1 MYARKLAQLKP
12 NGQSELSPV
21 YMFGSYRLDS
31 ARGLL
36 YRGDEVIQLP
46 ARLTRLLILLV
57 HANGNV
63 IGRETIASRLCP
75 GRDVSDSYLTQQ
87 IYMLRQILEE
97 RAKDRA
103 YVVTVRGGYRFV
115 RPVSVVP
122 PRGAE
127 TANSPPAQLDYR
139 DDESQ
144 PLDRYY
150 RSSYLLEQRTAAAL
164 TAAAEQFSA
173 ALDVDSNQVPAL
185 VGLAR
190 AYILM
195 AQYGYASGSRTFPKA
210 KAAIVRALE
219 IAPSSAEARAALG
232 NIQLF
237 CDWNWNEAEREI
249 QTAIRLD
256 PKSTSVYVSAAWFY
270 MCKSSRDDA
279 VLEME
284 RAISTDPSSPLL
296 QLCFAQMFLYSGEY
310 ALAINLISN
319 LIESV
324 PDLWIAR
331 RHRAQAFIL
340 NSQPAEAL
348 HDLLLLTVDRAE
360 DLAFR
365 LPLLARAYAD
375 CGDVERGEGIY
386 QALLDAARTEFVTG
400 FNLATVAVGLGRL
413 EKAFEHL
420 ERALEMREP
429 TLLMLRSLPWFPAIA
444 QRARFKAL
452 LNAIWPPAA
461 LAEGV

>member
-1 MYARKLAQLKP
+1 MMYAQANGTAQSKLP
-12 NGQSELSPV
+12 PV
-21 YMFGSYRLDS
+21 YTFGPYRLDS
-31 ARGLL
+31 VRGLL
-36 YRGDEVIQLP
+36 HHGADVIHLP
-46 ARLTRLLILLV
+46 ARLTRLLVLLV

-63 IGRETIASRLCP
+63 IGKDTLASRLWP
-75 GRDVSDSYLTQQ
+75 GRDISDGYLTQQ

-103 YVVTVRGGYRFV
+103 YVVTVRGNGYRFA
-115 RPVSVVP
+115 RPVSVEP
-122 PRGAE
+122 PSDAEIPEPVLTDGDVRG
-127 TANSPPAQLDYR
+127 S
-139 DDESQ
+139 ESR

-150 RSSYLLEQRTAAAL
+150 RGCYLLEQRTAEAL
-164 TAAAEQFSA
+164 TAAAQQFDA
-173 ALDVDSNQVPAL
+173 ALQIDSNAVPAL
-185 VGLAR
+185 IGLAR
-190 AYILM
+190 AHILM
-195 AQYGYASGSRTFPKA
+195 AQYGYACGSQTFPKA

-219 IAPSSAEARAALG
+219 IAPSSAEARAALA
-232 NIQLF
+232 NILLF

-249 QTAIRLD
+249 HTAIRLA

-270 MCKSSRDDA
+270 ICKGSKHDA

-284 RAISTDPSSPLL
+284 RAISIDASCPLL
-296 QLCFAQMFLYSGEY
+296 QLCFALTFLYGGEY

-324 PDLWIAR
+324 PDLRIAR

-348 HDLLLLTVDRAE
+348 HDLLPLPVDHAE

-375 CGDVERGEGIY
+375 CGDTERAERIY
-386 QALLDAARTEFVTG
+386 EALLETARAEFVAG

-413 EKAFEHL
+413 EEAFEHL
-420 ERALEMREP
+420 ERALENGEP
-429 TLLMLRSLPWFPAIA
+429 TLLLLRSLPWFQPIA

-452 LNAIWPPAA
+452 LNVIWPTTR
-461 LAEGV
+461 LGERF

>member
-1 MYARKLAQLKP
+1 MYAESQG
-12 NGQSELSPV
+12 NGQSKLPPIYV
-21 YMFGSYRLDS
+21 FGSYRLDS

-36 YRGDEVIQLP
+36 YRGTEVIHLP
-46 ARLTRLLILLV
+46 ARLTQLLILLV

-63 IGRETIASRLCP
+63 IDKETIASQLSP
-75 GRDVSDSYLTQQ
+75 GRDMSDAYLTQQ
-87 IYMLRQILEE
+87 IYMLRQVLEE

-103 YVVTVRGGYRFV
+103 YVVTVRGNGYRFV

-122 PRGAE
+122 PGEAQ
-127 TANSPPAQLDYR
+127 TDDPPHAPTDYR
-139 DDESQ
+139 RDEPQ

-150 RSSYLLEQRTAAAL
+150 RSSYLLEQRTAGAL
-164 TAAAEQFSA
+164 AAAAEQFGA
-173 ALDVDSNQVPAL
+173 ALELDPNQVPAL
-185 VGLAR
+185 IGLAR
-190 AYILM
+190 AYTLM
-195 AQYGYASGSRTFPKA
+195 AQYGYASGALTFPKA

-219 IAPSSAEARAALG
+219 ISPSSAEARAALG

-237 CDWNWNEAEREI
+237 CDWSWDEAEREI

-256 PKSTSVYVSAAWFY
+256 PKSTFVYVSAAWFY
-270 MCKSSRDDA
+270 MCKGSRDETIF
-279 VLEME
+279 EME
-284 RAISTDPSSPLL
+284 RAISIDPSSPLL
-296 QLCFAQMFLYSGEY
+296 QLCFAQMFLYSGQH

-340 NSQPAEAL
+340 NAQPAEAL
-348 HDLLLLTVDRAE
+348 ADLLLLTVDRAE

-375 CGDVERGEGIY
+375 CGDVERAERIY
-386 QALLDAARTEFVTG
+386 QALLDTARSEFVAG

-413 EKAFEHL
+413 EQAFEHL
-420 ERALEMREP
+420 ERALEKREP
-429 TLLMLRSLPWFPAIA
+429 TLLMLRSLPWFATIA

-452 LNAIWPPAA
+452 VDAIWPSAG
-461 LAEGV
+461 LDERV